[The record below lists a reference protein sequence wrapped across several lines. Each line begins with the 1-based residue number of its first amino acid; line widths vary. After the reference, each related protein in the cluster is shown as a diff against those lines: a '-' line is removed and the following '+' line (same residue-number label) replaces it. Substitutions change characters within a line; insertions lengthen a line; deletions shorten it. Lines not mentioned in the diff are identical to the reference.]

1 MPTEYKVLVVL
12 LVSALIVAANF
23 ALRKKFPG
31 CSPTINRGSF
41 IAIVLVLVS
50 FFGKIILH

>member
-12 LVSALIVAANF
+12 MVSALVVAANF
-23 ALRKKFPG
+23 ALRKKFPDY
-31 CSPTINRGSF
+31 SSAINRGSF